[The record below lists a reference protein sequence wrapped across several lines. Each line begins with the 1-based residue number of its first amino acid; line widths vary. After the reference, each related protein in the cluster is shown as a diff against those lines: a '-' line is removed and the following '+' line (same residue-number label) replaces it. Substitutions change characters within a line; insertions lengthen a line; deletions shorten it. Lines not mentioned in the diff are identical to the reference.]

1 MGIFILPRYQI
12 FGKSAYRVEVG
23 VICRREE
30 ILESGQDIFRE
41 LRLTDTRQTTVSAES
56 LGKALN
62 RRIRKLIGN
71 IVAAAQFRVI
81 RRKKRALLVGK
92 LNIRIIKKRR

>member
-1 MGIFILPRYQI
+1 MGIFILARYQI
-12 FGKSAYRVEVG
+12 FGESAYRVKIG

-41 LRLTDTRQTTVSAES
+41 LRLTDARQTTVSAES
-56 LGKALN
+56 LGEALN
-62 RRIRKLIGN
+62 RRIRKLIGD

-92 LNIRIIKKRR
+92 LNVRIVKKRR